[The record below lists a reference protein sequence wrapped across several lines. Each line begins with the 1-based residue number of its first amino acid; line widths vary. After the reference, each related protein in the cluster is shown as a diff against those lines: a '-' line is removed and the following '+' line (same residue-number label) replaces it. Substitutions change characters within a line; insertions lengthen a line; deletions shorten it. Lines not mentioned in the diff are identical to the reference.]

1 MTWDETSKQCPP
13 GVTPACHNAED
24 AVTIS
29 GPKEAVGKFVE
40 KLKKEGVFARTVNTG
55 GVAFH
60 SKAMQAVAPQFKK
73 RLESVSIGAFVLL
86 LFFSVFLFVCFF

>member
-1 MTWDETSKQCPP
+1 M
-13 GVTPACHNAED
+13 TPACHNAED

-40 KLKKEGVFARTVNTG
+40 KLKEEGVFARMVKTG
-55 GVAFH
+55 GIAFH

-73 RLESVSIGAFVLL
+73 RLESVSVGVHAHAFWS
-86 LFFSVFLFVCFF
+86 FMSAWETSGFR